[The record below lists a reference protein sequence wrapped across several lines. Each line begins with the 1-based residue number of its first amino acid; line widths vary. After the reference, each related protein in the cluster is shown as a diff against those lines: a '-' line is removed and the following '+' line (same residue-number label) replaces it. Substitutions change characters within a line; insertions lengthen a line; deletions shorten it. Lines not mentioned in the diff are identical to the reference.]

1 MSASVLDAFFYWT
14 EGCCGILMGLSSIEM
29 VIKAPEAV
37 IGQFL
42 VVLLFLRSPGHNG
55 VLGDCSA
62 LEVSW
67 VVQRVQINV
76 HGLRDVIIFL
86 VLHKDHKG
94 RILTTYETSEL
105 NMGLW
110 KPMNPQ
116 QLSDILNLHDD
127 QDPSEWLTNL
137 LHHPYHSKLQ
147 FYVFWTHDYHL
158 NTTGTHQ
165 NPTAPISSI

>member
-1 MSASVLDAFFYWT
+1 
-14 EGCCGILMGLSSIEM
+14 MGPSSIEM

-37 IGQFL
+37 IRQFL
-42 VVLLFLRSPGHNG
+42 VVLLFLRGPGHNG
-55 VLGDCSA
+55 VLGDCSR

-76 HGLRDVIIFL
+76 PGLRDVNIFL

-94 RILTTYETSEL
+94 QMLTNYEPSGL

-110 KPMNPQ
+110 TPMNPQ
-116 QLSDILNLHDD
+116 QLSDILNLH
-127 QDPSEWLTNL
+127 DPSEWLTNL

-147 FYVFWTHDYHL
+147 FEVFWTHDYYL
-158 NTTGTHQ
+158 NSNGTHR
-165 NPTAPISSI
+165 NPTAPFSSI